1 MRKKDDTLHD
11 TLLEFAHDIAETDG
25 IDSINIRALAKKAGV
40 ATGTV
45 YNYFSSKDDILLAL
59 TEDYWKK
66 AFAEI
71 QTAVSSD
78 SFCVA
83 IGEIYIFLKEHLDHS
98 ARKLMGGLKNTENI
112 GRKRMASMHQS
123 LEAYM
128 IACIKRDIHTRPQ
141 LWNETFTEQAFAH
154 FIMTNLIMVLQSD
167 TSDISFLIEII
178 KRTIY

>member
-1 MRKKDDTLHD
+1 MRKKDDTLHN
-11 TLLEFAHDIAETDG
+11 TLLEFAHGIAETDG
-25 IDSINIRALAKKAGV
+25 IEAINIRALAKKAGV

-66 AFAEI
+66 AFAKI
-71 QTAVSSD
+71 QDTISSD
-78 SFCVA
+78 SFCAA

-98 ARKLMGGLKNTENI
+98 ARKLMSSLKNTEDI
-112 GRKRMASMHQS
+112 GRERMASMHQS
-123 LEAYM
+123 LEEYI
-128 IACIKRDIHTRPQ
+128 IACIKKDIHIRPH
-141 LWNETFTEQAFAH
+141 LWNEAFSERAFAH
-154 FIMTNLIMVLQSD
+154 FIMMNLIMMLQSD